1 MQSSYARTTF
11 RAASAIFTGS
21 FVLLTAAS
29 AFSGETA
36 AGHTVSLTAACAN
49 AGEPLTQRAAIKMR
63 TPHTR
68 FMPEDFTD
76 FRIAPPYFTEFSS
89 QEYVS
94 IPVTLPGLRSV
105 QRA

>member
-1 MQSSYARTTF
+1 MQSVYARTTF

-29 AFSGETA
+29 PFSGATA
-36 AGHTVSLTAACAN
+36 PGHTESLIVPCAN

-94 IPVTLPGLRSV
+94 FPVTLLGLGSV
-105 QRA
+105 